1 MNWLQ
6 ALPMAEL
13 AINSAVSDST
23 GMSPAFVV
31 YGRSVRL
38 PVDLL
43 DGVQPVQHAQDT
55 VDNWVTLRDTV
66 SRKLLAA

>member
-1 MNWLQ
+1 MSWLQ

-13 AINSAVSDST
+13 AINSAVNDST

-43 DGVQPVQHAQDT
+43 DGVQPVQQA
-55 VDNWVTLRDTV
+55 
-66 SRKLLAA
+66 